1 MTTDSRKERIKSEN
15 QTALT
20 AITPDT
26 IRSIVYIVRNQQ
38 VMFDFDLAQIYGYEV
53 RALNQQVKRNSTR
66 FPDDFMFELTDEEV
80 QAVKSQIV
88 ISHDSAFYSGQAGGR
103 RKPPNAFTEQGV
115 YMLGTVL
122 RGTLAEQQTV
132 FIMRAFRE
140 MRHFIASNAIMFEKV
155 RSVELR
161 QLMFE
166 QKTDKRLEQIFEHIR
181 THEESNQKVFFD
193 GQLFDAFSLISDL
206 IKRAKQ
212 EIILIDNYVDT
223 GTLDLLSKKQ
233 TNAAVRLYTT
243 QHGCKLTTLELSSFN
258 TQYPTLQI
266 SYTTSFHDRFLVL
279 DQSTAYHI
287 GASVKDAGKKCFAI
301 SNIHDPKVI
310 QDILQRL

>member
-1 MTTDSRKERIKSEN
+1 MPTNSHKKSIESDN
-15 QTALT
+15 HTALT
-20 AITPDT
+20 TITSNT
-26 IRSIVYIVRNQQ
+26 IRNMVYIVRNQQ

-53 RALNQQVKRNSTR
+53 RALNQQVKRNIAR
-66 FPDDFMFELTDEEV
+66 FPNDFMFELTEEEV

-88 ISHDSAFYSGQAGGR
+88 TSHDSTFFSGQAGGR
-103 RKPPNAFTEQGV
+103 RKPPNAFTEQGI

-122 RGTLAEQQTV
+122 RGTLAEQQTI

-140 MRHFIASNAIMFEKV
+140 MRQFVAGNEIIFEKI

-161 QLMFE
+161 QLTFE
-166 QKTDKRLEQIFEHIR
+166 QKTDKRLEQLFEHISI
-181 THEESNQKVFFD
+181 HKESNQKVFFD

-212 EIILIDNYVDT
+212 EVILIDNYVDT

-233 TNAAVRLYTT
+233 NDVAVRLYTT
-243 QHGCKLTTLELSSFN
+243 QKGCKLTALEISSFS
-258 TQYPTLQI
+258 TQYPTLKI
-266 SYTTSFHDRFLVL
+266 YYTTGFHDRFLVL
-279 DQSTAYHI
+279 DQSIAYHI

-301 SNIHDPKVI
+301 SNIQDPEVV
-310 QDILQRL
+310 QNILQRL

>member
-1 MTTDSRKERIKSEN
+1 MLTDSRKETTEVDN
-15 QTALT
+15 QTAFIT
-20 AITPDT
+20 ITPDI
-26 IRSIVYIVRNQQ
+26 IRSMVYTVRNQQ

-53 RALNQQVKRNSTR
+53 RTLNQQVRRNSAR
-66 FPDDFMFELTDEEV
+66 FPDDFMFELTDDEV

-88 ISHDSAFYSGQAGGR
+88 TSQDSAFFSGQAGGR
-103 RKPPNAFTEQGV
+103 RKPPKAFTEQGV

-122 RGTLAEQQTV
+122 RGALAEQQTI

-140 MRHFIASNAIMFEKV
+140 MRHFIANNAMMFEKI
-155 RSVELR
+155 RTVELR
-161 QLMFE
+161 QLSFE
-166 QKTDKRLEQIFEHIR
+166 HKTDKRLEQIFEYISD
-181 THEESNQKVFFD
+181 HEESNQKVFFD
-193 GQLFDAFSLISDL
+193 GQLFDAFSLLSNL

-233 TNAAVRLYTT
+233 TSAVVHLHTT
-243 QHGCKLTTLELSSFN
+243 QRGCKLTASEISSFN

-266 SYTTSFHDRFLVL
+266 SYTTNFHDRFLVL

-287 GASVKDAGKKCFAI
+287 GASVKDAGKKCFAV
-301 SNIHDPKVI
+301 SHIHDPKVV

>member
-1 MTTDSRKERIKSEN
+1 M
-15 QTALT
+15 
-20 AITPDT
+20 
-26 IRSIVYIVRNQQ
+26 Y
-38 VMFDFDLAQIYGYEV
+38 
-53 RALNQQVKRNSTR
+53 
-66 FPDDFMFELTDEEV
+66 
-80 QAVKSQIV
+80 AVKSQIV
-88 ISHDSAFYSGQAGGR
+88 TSHDSTFFSGQAGGR

-140 MRHFIASNAIMFEKV
+140 LRQFIASNEIMFEKI

-166 QKTDKRLEQIFEHIR
+166 QKTDKRLEQLFEHISTR
-181 THEESNQKVFFD
+181 EESNQKVFFD

-233 TNAAVRLYTT
+233 TNVAVRLYTT
-243 QHGCKLTTLELSSFN
+243 QPGCKLTALEISSFN

-279 DQSTAYHI
+279 DQSIAYHI

-301 SNIHDPKVI
+301 SNIHDPQVV
-310 QDILQRL
+310 QDILQRCSL

>member
-1 MTTDSRKERIKSEN
+1 MPTDSRKERIKSEN

-166 QKTDKRLEQIFEHIR
+166 QKTDKRLEQIFEHIS
-181 THEESNQKVFFD
+181 THEEPNQKD
-193 GQLFDAFSLISDL
+193 WRWSL
-206 IKRAKQ
+206 
-212 EIILIDNYVDT
+212 
-223 GTLDLLSKKQ
+223 
-233 TNAAVRLYTT
+233 
-243 QHGCKLTTLELSSFN
+243 
-258 TQYPTLQI
+258 
-266 SYTTSFHDRFLVL
+266 
-279 DQSTAYHI
+279 
-287 GASVKDAGKKCFAI
+287 
-301 SNIHDPKVI
+301 
-310 QDILQRL
+310 

>member
-1 MTTDSRKERIKSEN
+1 MLTDSRKGTTEVDN
-15 QTALT
+15 QTAFMT
-20 AITPDT
+20 ITPDI
-26 IRSIVYIVRNQQ
+26 IRSMVYTVRNQQ

-53 RALNQQVKRNSTR
+53 RTLNQQVRRNSAR
-66 FPDDFMFELTDEEV
+66 FPDDFMFELTDDEV

-88 ISHDSAFYSGQAGGR
+88 TSQDSAFFSGQAGGR
-103 RKPPNAFTEQGV
+103 RKPPKAFIEQGV

-122 RGTLAEQQTV
+122 RGALAEQQTI

-140 MRHFIASNAIMFEKV
+140 MRHFIANNAMMFEKI
-155 RSVELR
+155 RIVELR
-161 QLMFE
+161 QLSFE
-166 QKTDKRLEQIFEHIR
+166 HKTDKRLEQIFEYISD
-181 THEESNQKVFFD
+181 HEESNQKVFFD
-193 GQLFDAFSLISDL
+193 GQLFDAFSLLSNL

-233 TNAAVRLYTT
+233 TSAAVYLHTT
-243 QHGCKLTTLELSSFN
+243 QQGCKLTASKISSFN

-266 SYTTSFHDRFLVL
+266 SYTTNFHDRFLVL

-287 GASVKDAGKKCFAI
+287 GASVKDAGKKCFAV
-301 SNIHDPKVI
+301 SHIHDPKVV

>member
-1 MTTDSRKERIKSEN
+1 
-15 QTALT
+15 
-20 AITPDT
+20 
-26 IRSIVYIVRNQQ
+26 VY
-38 VMFDFDLAQIYGYEV
+38 
-53 RALNQQVKRNSTR
+53 
-66 FPDDFMFELTDEEV
+66 
-80 QAVKSQIV
+80 AVKSQIV
-88 ISHDSAFYSGQAGGR
+88 TSHDSTFFSGQAGGR

-140 MRHFIASNAIMFEKV
+140 LRQFIASNEIMFEKI

-161 QLMFE
+161 RLMFE
-166 QKTDKRLEQIFEHIR
+166 QKTDKRLEQLFEHISTR
-181 THEESNQKVFFD
+181 EESNQKVFFD

-233 TNAAVRLYTT
+233 TNVAVRLYTT
-243 QHGCKLTTLELSSFN
+243 QPGCKLTALEISSFN

-279 DQSTAYHI
+279 DQSIAYHI

-301 SNIHDPKVI
+301 SNIHDPQVV
-310 QDILQRL
+310 QDILQRCSL